1 MSAMVILKLPK
12 MRENVPEDVPEEF
25 FSAVELML
33 IAVAVLKRR
42 LHLNVCFERANV

>member
-12 MRENVPEDVPEEF
+12 MRENVPEDVPEF
-25 FSAVELML
+25 FSAIELML